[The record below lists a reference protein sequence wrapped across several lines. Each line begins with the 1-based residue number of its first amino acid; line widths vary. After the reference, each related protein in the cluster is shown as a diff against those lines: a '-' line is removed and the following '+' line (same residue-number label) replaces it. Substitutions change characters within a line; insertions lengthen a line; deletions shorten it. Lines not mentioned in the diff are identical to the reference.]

1 MRDLRPPTENRIGI
15 KIITTLAIMRGDE
28 DDKTRE
34 TVDTDLPQAQLLLCR
49 TLHSLGRVSTGMPRR
64 RSNACSMPLK
74 QHRVEI
80 IILLGENWKT

>member
-1 MRDLRPPTENRIGI
+1 MRDLRPPTEIRTGI

-49 TLHSLGRVSTGMPRR
+49 LCTHSVGCLQECQGGGATRVL
-64 RSNACSMPLK
+64 C
-74 QHRVEI
+74 H
-80 IILLGENWKT
+80 